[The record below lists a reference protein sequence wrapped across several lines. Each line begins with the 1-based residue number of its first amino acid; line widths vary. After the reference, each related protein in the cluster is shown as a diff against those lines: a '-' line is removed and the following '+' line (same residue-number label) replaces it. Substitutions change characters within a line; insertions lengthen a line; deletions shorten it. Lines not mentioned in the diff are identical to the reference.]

1 MKKHLFFIL
10 ILVSTFI
17 SAQRP
22 AGGGQRP
29 SGDAPMGTISGT
41 LTDESG
47 QEVLEFATIAIHSVR
62 DSSLV
67 TGGITDVN
75 GKFSIQSKPGR
86 YYLKLNFIGH
96 GEVVLSDINLGRDNM
111 QVDIGSV
118 PLGGSTLNLD
128 ELTIQ
133 AERTQMELQ
142 LDKKVYNIGKDLSNL
157 GGNAADLLANLP
169 SMEVDVDGNVS
180 LRGSQNVQILIDGK
194 PSGLI
199 GLSGTGGLQQLQGNL
214 IASVEVITNPSARYD
229 AEGGAGIINIILKK
243 EKAKGFNGSFQ
254 VQTGYPAN
262 HGASVN
268 VNYRTGWINW
278 FVNYG
283 VSFRE
288 SPGAGFNDNY
298 YTRPDTTYYIDQLN
312 NRDRE
317 SLSQNVRFG
326 SDIFFNEK
334 NILTLSASYR
344 NASGDNLTRT
354 SYDYLDFN
362 RTSFGTRVRIDDENE
377 NDTNWQYAANFVRD
391 FNRRGQN
398 LKFNIQ
404 YRDSNEDESSVFDD
418 KTSIIGL
425 ALDDLDQ
432 RANNNNG
439 QTRTI
444 ISTDYTHPFSQSGN
458 MELGFRYSF
467 RNIFN
472 SYQVDSDSTNIG
484 SFEEVTALTN
494 DFNFDEKILATY
506 AMISNKLN
514 KFSWQIGA
522 RIEHTDLSTL
532 LEQTNEENNQ
542 NYLSFFPSANMTFT
556 FTDITSVQISYSR
569 RVSRPRFHSLNPF
582 VTYSDPLNLY
592 KGNPALQPQ
601 FTDSYELGILRNTD
615 NSSIYYGIYQRHTEN
630 VVQRIRLEENGI
642 TTLLPLNLA
651 VRNDLGLELNVS
663 KEFSKKFRSTGNFNL
678 FNSQISGEQLSANTT
693 TFSFRQGNYY
703 RNPKILNAQISFWY
717 RAPRKTTQGKR
728 FGMSAVDIGLSKDIM
743 KTNGTIAM
751 NVRDLFNTRKYRGK
765 TNTETFSN
773 ISEFQW
779 RQGPTVVATFT
790 YRINQKKKRERGGGG
805 QEGEFEGGDF

>member
-243 EKAKGFNGSFQ
+243 EKAKG
-254 VQTGYPAN
+254 V
-262 HGASVN
+262 
-268 VNYRTGWINW
+268 
-278 FVNYG
+278 
-283 VSFRE
+283 
-288 SPGAGFNDNY
+288 
-298 YTRPDTTYYIDQLN
+298 
-312 NRDRE
+312 
-317 SLSQNVRFG
+317 
-326 SDIFFNEK
+326 
-334 NILTLSASYR
+334 
-344 NASGDNLTRT
+344 
-354 SYDYLDFN
+354 
-362 RTSFGTRVRIDDENE
+362 
-377 NDTNWQYAANFVRD
+377 
-391 FNRRGQN
+391 
-398 LKFNIQ
+398 
-404 YRDSNEDESSVFDD
+404 
-418 KTSIIGL
+418 
-425 ALDDLDQ
+425 
-432 RANNNNG
+432 
-439 QTRTI
+439 
-444 ISTDYTHPFSQSGN
+444 
-458 MELGFRYSF
+458 
-467 RNIFN
+467 
-472 SYQVDSDSTNIG
+472 
-484 SFEEVTALTN
+484 
-494 DFNFDEKILATY
+494 
-506 AMISNKLN
+506 
-514 KFSWQIGA
+514 
-522 RIEHTDLSTL
+522 
-532 LEQTNEENNQ
+532 
-542 NYLSFFPSANMTFT
+542 
-556 FTDITSVQISYSR
+556 
-569 RVSRPRFHSLNPF
+569 
-582 VTYSDPLNLY
+582 
-592 KGNPALQPQ
+592 
-601 FTDSYELGILRNTD
+601 
-615 NSSIYYGIYQRHTEN
+615 
-630 VVQRIRLEENGI
+630 
-642 TTLLPLNLA
+642 
-651 VRNDLGLELNVS
+651 
-663 KEFSKKFRSTGNFNL
+663 
-678 FNSQISGEQLSANTT
+678 
-693 TFSFRQGNYY
+693 
-703 RNPKILNAQISFWY
+703 
-717 RAPRKTTQGKR
+717 
-728 FGMSAVDIGLSKDIM
+728 
-743 KTNGTIAM
+743 
-751 NVRDLFNTRKYRGK
+751 
-765 TNTETFSN
+765 
-773 ISEFQW
+773 
-779 RQGPTVVATFT
+779 
-790 YRINQKKKRERGGGG
+790 
-805 QEGEFEGGDF
+805 